1 MLKLL
6 KLRAE
11 TQLTAATLNLSYRS
25 RSQAKRTSFGRLAAL
40 GDDIFRLIIG
50 GFTRI
55 TTTWFVLCGLTFENL
70 EKFNLWIFD
79 DENGFATRRG
89 RRLRKI
95 AGKRFGSAL
104 NVGRSVLTWIGSHNL
119 EPLKVKL
126 VELQ

>member
-11 TQLTAATLNLSYRS
+11 TQLTAATLNLSY

-55 TTTWFVLCGLTFENL
+55 TTTWFVLCGMTFENL